1 MTSSATKK
9 NDAVWNAADYAANSA
24 AQQIWARELI
34 AQLHLRGGEHILDV
48 GCGDGKVTAD
58 LARVVPEG
66 RSPGS
71 TLRRK

>member
-1 MTSSATKK
+1 VERGGLRREFRRAT
-9 NDAVWNAADYAANSA
+9 NL
-24 AQQIWARELI
+24 ARELI